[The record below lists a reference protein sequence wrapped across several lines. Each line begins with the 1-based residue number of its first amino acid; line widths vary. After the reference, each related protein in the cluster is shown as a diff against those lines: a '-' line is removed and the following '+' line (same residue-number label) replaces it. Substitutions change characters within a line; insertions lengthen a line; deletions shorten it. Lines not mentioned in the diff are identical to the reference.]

1 MRKLLILISL
11 FLFVLNI
18 SSEEVSI
25 EKEPANK
32 VPMKAAALSMF
43 IPAGGQFYNE
53 SYWKASG
60 VLALE
65 GSLIGLAIYH
75 HLKAEDYYKKFEP
88 NSSPFYYSQYVKFYN
103 KRQSDFWWLGTVIF
117 LSTIDAYVDAH
128 LFNFEENKNRIHLKF
143 EDNMLSLQYNF

>member
-1 MRKLLILISL
+1 MRKTLILIFLLL
-11 FLFVLNI
+11 FGMGIL
-18 SSEEVSI
+18 SAEDAI
-25 EKEPANK
+25 EKEPAK
-32 VPMKAAALSMF
+32 KIPLKACALSIF

-75 HLKAEDYYKKFEP
+75 HLKAEDHYDKFEVSGSVFHY
-88 NSSPFYYSQYVKFYN
+88 NEYVRFYN

-143 EDNMLSLQYNF
+143 KDNMLSLQYKF

>member
-1 MRKLLILISL
+1 MRKTVILL
-11 FLFVLNI
+11 FLLLLGFSFLMADHSV
-18 SSEEVSI
+18 

-32 VPMKAAALSMF
+32 VPMKAAALSIF

-60 VLALE
+60 VFVLE

-75 HLKAEDYYKKFEP
+75 HLKSEDYFKISKN
-88 NSSPFYYSQYVKFYN
+88 NSNPYYYDQYVKFYN

-128 LFNFEENKNRIHLKF
+128 LFNFEENKKKIHLKF